1 MLNWS
6 PSDAIVARK
15 IKNGTGTN
23 GIKEPKKLIR
33 LKPKYPNSGEKG
45 RRSVKSTNHSFFT
58 RYLTIKKSENSHY
71 NSKIIK
77 ISYFVTYLKL
87 VKRSFDQTCNM
98 IAKISSYIRFVA
110 VVGSGGELLSHYRRS
125 RLKPLLNAK
134 NTKYQFSHIAI
145 KTDLEAFFDKS
156 LGPIEFE
163 WEERKKVQTISFAL
177 KKNRIWVSI
186 DKKVVRSEVLRIID
200 SCLPLVKL
208 YS

>member
-1 MLNWS
+1 
-6 PSDAIVARK
+6 
-15 IKNGTGTN
+15 
-23 GIKEPKKLIR
+23 
-33 LKPKYPNSGEKG
+33 
-45 RRSVKSTNHSFFT
+45 
-58 RYLTIKKSENSHY
+58 
-71 NSKIIK
+71 
-77 ISYFVTYLKL
+77 
-87 VKRSFDQTCNM
+87 M
-98 IAKISSYIRFVA
+98 IAKISPYIRFVA

-125 RLKPLLNAK
+125 NLRPLLNAK